1 MSKRLWKKACAF
13 LLTVCMLVTMLPVS
27 ALAADDPDVPE
38 YDPPDGWVEG
48 DKTAIDGTN
57 LCWKYYYT
65 YGSDASGPYLKAEL
79 IIYKDPAAG
88 VDGNYD
94 MIDYTAAAGEGA
106 APWRQNENV
115 RYDSIYI
122 AEGVTGIGD
131 YAFAQMD
138 TLTNIKIADPASLKD
153 IGAHAFE
160 GDDELVGPIDLSGLT
175 TLGEYAFNGCS
186 QLGEITL
193 GNELKE
199 IPNYAFN
206 NCGLQDIEIPAGV
219 TSIGSHAFA
228 ANSFSAAG
236 DFVLPDGLTAIGDYA
251 FHRELNFGEN
261 TGFTS
266 VTIPGS
272 IQSIGENAFYNHR
285 QMATVTIKDDGI
297 ENTHITVGDRA
308 FGHTSYTAYAK
319 QGTISDEH
327 NQDIQYE
334 GTIGTSFLLP
344 QDIAESNVL
353 INGTNC
359 YTGDISP
366 MKYEGRTNPDCI
378 NNGYDEYSTTVSG
391 AITGDGKDIV
401 VYYHYPL
408 PALGHDYG
416 EINKVKATCE
426 NDGYF
431 EQYCERENCPN
442 KGQAVGSLR
451 TNGQGPGLFDPE
463 TDEKLSE
470 EKLNEYRAQLEK
482 ATGHTWVPVGVTE
495 PNMETGKQTL
505 LQYTCNNPAHEN
517 TKDSQKEPYFFE
529 LTGKTINALTT
540 DSLNTIAN
548 QLTGF
553 TNFGTV
559 SWKTPID
566 TMFGTEGENNYEVIF
581 KSNVGTAGG
590 TGTFPEFTSAPVDA
604 DGRGEGEPS
613 GNPAA
618 LTVKVKVTKDVLD
631 LSDVSIQPGGAN
643 VGTEAKITVSGF
655 DETDE
660 TENPEYWVDD
670 TWTKAQ
676 PYQTEGK
683 YRIRVRFT
691 YDTDKYRLPNSKD
704 TAEWPGQDYTL
715 VEDKGTTWIEREFDV
730 TLNTINATA
739 APIANLVYD
748 DGAEMDTIQVY
759 GLLEGQQVTARVTNA
774 PEEVAVS
781 DWMYTGKVGDA
792 TTTVSGLKMTQ
803 AGTYTVEVK
812 FTYPDHSEYAEKTQI
827 LTVEVDHKQIAKP
840 VAIEGLAYEPVK
852 APGQRGFTETSDKYR
867 FLDDSDYSTKAGNHT
882 ATVELTDSNYR
893 WENESEDVRQ
903 IEILWTIRPRQIPAP
918 TLTSRYYGYN
928 YGSWYNPLK
937 DPSGDDFELQTDET
951 TSVAKLVY
959 VGNEKDRNYD
969 AKAAVAYVATDA
981 YHTNRGNY
989 TITCSLNES
998 RNYVW
1003 AQAAPGEMTWTI
1015 APATLKLPGIKAEN
1029 AEYTGSVY
1037 DVSKITVAEATLP
1050 DDVKASGYQYSS
1062 NASFTNATTT
1072 PPVNAGS
1079 YYVRVNYTY
1088 DPNNYT
1094 ITNPYTSFQITKK
1107 SVTLSATTEEI
1118 PYDGTVH
1125 TIRDPAITGLIDGDE
1140 IKWGKFT
1147 YEIKG
1152 EGDVWQTVENKPT
1165 FTAAGTYEVRVGIE
1179 STNYTTEKV
1188 ICTLKITG
1196 GTQTV
1201 ELTPKNPD
1209 KWDENTTDT
1218 ITVPLTTGTVK
1229 VTGVGKVG
1237 ESVVSEYDAIS
1248 YAIAEE
1254 DAAYAAVASDGTVT
1268 LKSVTPENGIKVTV
1282 KADKD
1287 SSGNYVEGEAQYTL
1301 IIRKGNVTI
1310 SAEGSKSFTYGT
1322 APTRIDG
1329 YKTAVPAEVTG
1340 APTGATQPTETEN
1353 LTYAIYA
1360 SRQDAEGQSSALDQV
1375 PTAVGDYFLRIDY
1388 AGDDNY
1394 NAAHKIIP
1402 IKITEAKLTVTPTPY
1417 NGMYDGTSHELKAQL
1432 AVTGVGDTPI
1442 TEYTV
1447 KFVKSNTSSVDWDNA
1462 TTVDTFQDVSDSGT
1476 YQYQV
1481 TVPNYGTAIGSVSIN
1496 VTRKDLILKHNIEK
1510 LEKVY
1515 DGTTAISSENQSLTA
1530 TVEGQVN
1537 DEKVT
1542 ATAIA
1547 AYDNK
1552 NVGSAKGIT
1561 VTYTLKFDG
1570 CDSGNYSYGGAAI
1583 NGNTVTQTIENA
1595 SITAKPIAVTGG
1607 IQTVNRVYNGT
1618 DSVALTG
1625 MPTTNGFVPNDDVS
1639 FKEISAET
1647 GTANN
1652 ANAGNSKSVTV
1663 SAETLRKLL
1672 TGADAG
1678 NYQVTEYTE
1687 LTVNISQRPVTLQF
1701 PEEMQL
1707 PYDSRGITAAH
1718 SDAYRVSAAAP
1729 DTNTGFIASDS
1740 LADGDVQYT
1749 FADEK
1754 GAPVTNPI
1762 DVGKYKVTA
1771 SLTDQ
1776 ATTKFANYEI
1786 DPVSGTVEIVPA
1798 SESLN
1803 VDLTPKSGLTYTGL
1817 GQDPIQSITV
1827 TGAGAGLD
1835 QYDIKFRLGKNGDY
1849 TLSRE
1854 ELAAAIKDAGNY
1866 PISWQVSTTNF
1877 GSKTGEFSIT
1887 VKPAELTISSRLTTE
1902 KVYDGTGNA
1911 ALEDVK
1917 LSGVQNNEKIEII
1930 ASSAAYDDANA
1941 AIGKTVTAGYTVQF
1955 SEGAKPD
1962 NYTYTGTV
1970 DKREHIWIITTT
1982 VNNGVITAKP
1992 IEVGIKDQNAVY
2004 TGSTPDVNNNA
2015 WTVNDS
2021 DLCDIDKDGTKD
2033 SLDITLTLENGAA
2046 DVGDY
2051 AITGEADNT
2060 NYAVTFTGSWQGE
2073 NHRGAAGTFTVTHR
2087 PVTIQINNAEGFYGD
2102 TPAKTN
2108 ALLSDISD
2116 KEQHPSSGLVG
2127 SDTVSA
2133 FLDAVEIGAT
2143 ASDSIG
2149 ANYQIIGTD
2158 RNIGNYEVYFS
2169 NEGTYTVK
2177 ARPITITISDH
2188 SSIYGADIN
2197 AGMAAPVSETDYTV
2211 ALSDTYTGSHADQ
2224 VIVNSDNLGIKLT
2237 TLAQKGSAVGTYAI
2251 TGSADSSEA
2260 QNYEITWKGETE
2272 WTQSGQDDTPASV
2285 EKGTY
2290 TINQAGLSVAFQNGN
2305 QETNGVSIVYQETYN
2320 NPLNITNSTT
2330 TEKVSDDDLVK
2341 LNIQY
2346 SIISGNSV
2354 NQIDADGTVHLS
2366 GTGTSRIGVTVTA
2379 QAGSNYTGSVE
2390 TWYDLV
2396 VITAGGGIQVDV
2408 KAKTLTYTGE
2418 AQELV
2423 TTEVISPNPANVT
2436 VKYRLADSEPYAE
2449 TIPTGTNA
2457 RTYDVQWEAS
2467 ASGYTTIYGTE
2478 TVTIQKA
2485 NPSKGF
2491 SKADVSTDYAENK
2504 VFDSTPATK
2513 LDVHE
2518 KYRAESG
2525 ATITY
2530 LSADTAV
2537 ARVTENS
2544 LSKIA
2549 LMGIGDARIS
2559 AEFAETDN
2567 FNSQRA
2573 FFTLHVNQAG
2583 TSIQYTAE
2591 DYFVEYDGEPHGSR
2605 INVTTPSDYAIR
2617 YGENNMSYPNAESPT
2632 ITDAGEMT
2640 IYFQIQADGYRSVEG
2655 QQKVTVTPKA
2665 ITPGMVSGIAEN
2677 YTYTGEK
2684 ITTPNATVADGQ
2696 TLLTKDKDYEITY
2709 GANTEV
2715 GESTDEALT
2724 KGGGWVKITGK
2735 GNYTG
2740 EVIRYFRISAVEES
2754 YLAAELDRYFGYHD
2768 DAATNNASVTVMHGT
2783 HAVDADEISLAVSY
2797 TNGTTTIDD
2806 ALKEGYVEQDP
2817 NGLELTFR
2825 QAGIYKIAVTV
2836 FGTHTGSFELEY
2848 TLLPE
2853 TGQDGGLTL
2862 TVDDSREPK
2871 VYTFGDDVDIQIA
2884 VAVSNG
2890 GTLSPDEYDLTYT
2903 YTSFDGNNNIVESDN
2918 EAFYADTVFA
2928 GQPAAGL
2935 YVITATATGNAK
2947 GTGTFVVLIQQRDIA
2962 DTDVDVHDASS
2973 IVYNGSSQTPD
2984 VGLSYTNNSNN
2995 TYELTRD
3002 TDYQLTY
3009 SNNINAGTAQIIA
3022 TAMGNNF
3029 TGIRVADFEIARKQI
3044 DDATTIEAI
3053 AAPDTYP
3060 YTAKVVTPI
3069 VVVTDSETGKTLTQG
3084 ADYTV
3089 ASTAVEPG
3097 PAQATVTGI
3106 GNYQG
3111 TVQVDFT
3118 ITSSGPDPVE
3128 TMELTVTPDRWIWDG
3143 TPQAAISVTYDNN
3156 EMAGGTYTLTV
3167 TKDGTA
3173 VYTGESKDA
3182 AAAAMVEPGEYT
3194 VTAQGTDA
3202 YADSSDSATVTIG
3215 KIQPTVEVTASPSSL
3230 SGSGTVTLTLSGS
3243 NLPDATDLTKL
3254 LSVSTAN
3261 GTVLDLTKLTWTQ
3274 ESGNWTTS
3282 FDASNANETYT
3293 FTLAFVG
3300 DNHYM
3305 SASDTAT
3312 VVTAEHTSSGGGG
3325 GGGGVTAYT
3334 IEATAGSNGSISPS
3348 GKTAVVSGEDA
3359 TFVITPDS
3367 GYRVADVLVDGKSV
3381 GAVRSYTFENVKANH
3396 TISVTFEEGEQV
3408 IDPDETGVSDWLNTA
3423 DHIVYLNGYVDGTFR
3438 PDDNMTRAEVAQMFY
3453 NLLNDKDV
3461 AITVS
3466 FSDVASDAWYAEAVN
3481 TLASL
3486 GMITGV
3492 GDNKYEPDRSITR
3505 AEFTAIAMRF
3515 ADLATGGENVFSDV
3529 AEDAWY
3535 HDYVVGS
3542 IKYGWITGYPDGTF
3556 RPENTITRAEV
3567 TTIVNRMLGRSAD
3580 RTFIAEHADELRS
3593 FSDVTTSHWS
3603 YYAVMEATN
3612 AHDFTKDNGVETW
3625 NSLSD

>member
-13 LLTVCMLVTMLPVS
+13 MLTVCMLVTMLPVS
-27 ALAADDPDVPE
+27 ALAVEDPDVPG
-38 YDPPDGWVEG
+38 YTPPDRWVEG
-48 DKTAIDGTN
+48 AATAIDGTD
-57 LCWKYYYT
+57 LFWKYYYT
-65 YGSDASGPYLKAEL
+65 YGSDPSGPYLKAEL

-88 VDGNYD
+88 GDGNYD
-94 MIDYTAAAGEGA
+94 MTDYTAAAGEGA

-138 TLTNIKIADPASLKD
+138 TLTNITIADPASLRD
-153 IGAHAFE
+153 IGKHAFE
-160 GDDELVGPIDLSGLT
+160 GDDKLEGSINLVGIE
-175 TLGEYAFNGCS
+175 TLGEYAFSGCS
-186 QLGEITL
+186 QLGKITL
-193 GNELKE
+193 GNGLKE

-206 NCGLQDIEIPAGV
+206 NCGLTDIEIPVGV

-285 QMATVTIKDDGI
+285 QMATVTIKDDGND
-297 ENTHITVGDRA
+297 NTRITVGDRA

-327 NQDIQYE
+327 NPDIQYE

-391 AITGDGKDIV
+391 VITGDGMDIV
-401 VYYHYPL
+401 VYYRYPL
-408 PALGHDYG
+408 PALGHDYR
-416 EINKVKATCE
+416 EIKEVEATCE
-426 NDGYF
+426 NDSYF
-431 EQYCERENCPN
+431 EQYCGRDNCPN
-442 KGQAVGSLR
+442 KGWAVGSLR

-470 EKLNEYRAQLEK
+470 ETLGEYRERLVK
-482 ATGHTWVPVGVTE
+482 ATGHIWTPVGVTE
-495 PNMETGKQTL
+495 PNMETGEQTL
-505 LQYTCNNPAHEN
+505 LQYTCNNPAHDN
-517 TKDSQKEPYFFE
+517 AKDSQKEPYFFE

-643 VGTEAKITVSGF
+643 VGTEAKIAVSGF
-655 DETDE
+655 DETDKPE
-660 TENPEYWVDD
+660 EPEYLVDD
-670 TWTKAQ
+670 TWTKNQ

-691 YDTDKYRLPNSKD
+691 YDTNKYRLPTSED

-715 VEDKGTTWIEREFDV
+715 VEDNGTTWIEREFDV
-730 TLNTINATA
+730 TLNTIAATTE
-739 APIANLVYD
+739 PITNLVYN
-748 DGAEMDTIQVY
+748 DGAEMDTIRVY
-759 GLLEGQQVTARVTNA
+759 GLLEGQKVTAHVIKA
-774 PEEVAVS
+774 PEGVTVN
-781 DWMYTGKVGDA
+781 DWEYTGQDGDA
-792 TTTVSGLKMTQ
+792 TTPVAGLKMTQ

-812 FTYPDHSEYAEKTQI
+812 FTYPGHPEYAEKTRT

-840 VAIEGLAYEPVK
+840 VALEVLVYEPVN

-867 FLDDSDYSTKAGNHT
+867 FLNGSDYSTKAGNHT

-893 WENESEDVRQ
+893 WKNEPEDVRQ
-903 IEILWTIRPRQIPAP
+903 IEIPWTIRPRQIPAP
-918 TLTSRYYGYN
+918 TLTSGYYVYN
-928 YGSWYNPLK
+928 YGSWYNPLN
-937 DPSGDDFELQTDET
+937 DPSGADFELQTDET
-951 TSVAKLVY
+951 MHTAKLVY
-959 VGNEKDRNYD
+959 VGNKGDLNYD
-969 AKAAVAYVATDA
+969 ADAAVAYVATDA

-989 TITCSLNES
+989 TITCALNES
-998 RNYVW
+998 GNYVW
-1003 AQAAPGEMTWTI
+1003 AQDPPGEMTWTI
-1015 APATLKLPGIKAEN
+1015 APARLTLPDITAEN
-1029 AEYTGSVY
+1029 AEYTGSDY
-1037 DVSKITVAEATLP
+1037 DESKITVADAPLP
-1050 DDVKASGYQYSS
+1050 NDVKENGYQYSS
-1062 NASFTNATTT
+1062 NASFTNATNT

-1118 PYDGTVH
+1118 PYDGTEH
-1125 TIRDPAITGLIDGDE
+1125 TINDPEITGLIADDE
-1140 IKWGKFT
+1140 SKWGKFT
-1147 YEIKG
+1147 YEIKNADG
-1152 EGDVWQTVENKPT
+1152 TWQAVENKPT
-1165 FTAAGTYEVRVGIE
+1165 FTAAGTYEVQVGIE

-1188 ICTLKITG
+1188 ICTLEITG

-1201 ELTPKNPD
+1201 ELTPENPD

-1218 ITVPLTTGTVK
+1218 ITVPLTNGTVK

-1237 ESVVSEYDAIS
+1237 NSVVSKDGAIS
-1248 YAIAEE
+1248 YKISEGGE
-1254 DAAYAAVASDGTVT
+1254 AYAAVAGDGTVT
-1268 LKSVTPENGIKVTV
+1268 LKSVTSDEGIQVIVT
-1282 KADKD
+1282 AAEDA
-1287 SSGNYVEGEAQYTL
+1287 SGNYAASEAQYKL
-1301 IIRKGNVTI
+1301 IITKGNVTI
-1310 SAEGSKSFTYGT
+1310 SAEESKSFTYGA
-1322 APTRIDG
+1322 APTTIDE
-1329 YKTAVPAEVTG
+1329 YKTAVPAKVTG
-1340 APTGATQPTETEN
+1340 APAGATQPTETDN
-1353 LTYAIYA
+1353 LTYEIYN
-1360 SRQDAEGQSSALDQV
+1360 SQEDADGQSDPIDPV
-1375 PTAVGDYFLRIDY
+1375 PTAVGKYFLRIDY
-1388 AGDDNY
+1388 VGDDNY

-1402 IKITEAKLTVTPTPY
+1402 IEITEAALTVTPTDY
-1417 NGMYDGTSHELKAQL
+1417 DKEYDGIPHELKAQL

-1442 TEYTV
+1442 TEYAV
-1447 KFVKSNTSSVDWDNA
+1447 KFVKSETPPENWDSA
-1462 TTVDTFQDVSDSGT
+1462 ATVDTFQNVSDSGT

-1481 TVPNYGTAIGSVSIN
+1481 TVPNYGTVTGSVSIN
-1496 VTRKDLILKHNIEK
+1496 VTRKDLTLQNNIEK

-1530 TVEGQVN
+1530 TVEGRVN

-1542 ATAIA
+1542 ATATA
-1547 AYDNK
+1547 VYDNK
-1552 NVGSAKGIT
+1552 KVGSGKDIT
-1561 VTYTLKFDG
+1561 VTYTLNFDG
-1570 CDSGNYSYGGAAI
+1570 CDSRNYSYGGAEI
-1583 NGNTVTQTIENA
+1583 TDNTVTQTIENA

-1607 IQTVNRVYNGT
+1607 IQTVDRVYDGT
-1618 DSVALTG
+1618 ASVTLTG
-1625 MPTTNGFVPNDDVS
+1625 TPTTNGFVSKDNVS

-1663 SAETLRKLL
+1663 SAETLQSLL
-1672 TGADAG
+1672 AGADAG
-1678 NYQVTEYTE
+1678 NYQVTEYTGLE
-1687 LTVNISQRPVTLQF
+1687 VNIFQRPVALQF
-1701 PEEMQL
+1701 PGKMQV
-1707 PYDSRGITAAH
+1707 PYDSSGITAAYPE
-1718 SDAYRVSAAAP
+1718 AYQVSAAAP
-1729 DTNTGFIASDS
+1729 GVDTGFVGQDS

-1749 FADEK
+1749 FTNEEDE
-1754 GAPVTNPI
+1754 PVRNPT
-1762 DVGKYKVTA
+1762 DVGKYTVTA

-1827 TGAGAGLD
+1827 TGAGTVLD
-1835 QYDIKFRLGKNGDY
+1835 QYDIKFRLGTNGDY
-1849 TLSRE
+1849 TLSQK
-1854 ELAAAIKDAGNY
+1854 ELVAAIKDAGDY
-1866 PISWQVSTTNF
+1866 TIGWQVSTTNF
-1877 GSKTGEFSIT
+1877 GRKTGEFSII
-1887 VKPAELTISSRLTTE
+1887 VKPAELTVSSRLTTE
-1902 KVYDGTGNA
+1902 KVYDGTPNA
-1911 ALEDVK
+1911 ALEDVE
-1917 LSGVQNNEKIEII
+1917 LFGVQNNEKIEII
-1930 ASSAAYDDANA
+1930 AFSAAYDDANA
-1941 AIGKTVTAGYTVQF
+1941 ATGKTITAGYTIQF
-1955 SEGAKPD
+1955 LEGAKPD
-1962 NYTYTGTV
+1962 NYTYNGTV
-1970 DKREHIWIITTT
+1970 DKINHIWTITTT
-1982 VNNGVITAKP
+1982 VNNGVITPKS
-1992 IEVGIKDQNAVY
+1992 IEVVINDQNAVY
-2004 TGSTPDVNNNA
+2004 TGTTPNVNNDA
-2015 WTVNDS
+2015 WTVDEQK
-2021 DLCDIDKDGTKD
+2021 LCDIDKDGTKD

-2116 KEQHPSSGLVG
+2116 KMQNPSSGLVG

-2143 ASDSIG
+2143 ASDIIG
-2149 ANYQIIGTD
+2149 ANYEITGTD
-2158 RNIGNYEVYFS
+2158 DNIGNYTVDFS

-2211 ALSDTYTGSHADQ
+2211 ALSDTYTGSNADQ
-2224 VIVNSDNLGIKLT
+2224 VIVNGDDLGIKLT
-2237 TLAQKGSAVGTYAI
+2237 TLAQKGSAVGKYAI

-2260 QNYEITWKGETE
+2260 PNYAITWKGETE

-2290 TINQAGLSVAFQNGN
+2290 TIDRAGLSVAFQNGN
-2305 QETNGVSIVYQETYN
+2305 KETNGVSIVYQETYN

-2330 TEKVSDDDLVK
+2330 TEKVSDDDLAK

-2418 AQELV
+2418 AQGLV

-2457 RTYDVQWEAS
+2457 GTYDVQWEAS
-2467 ASGYTTIYGTE
+2467 AFGYTTIYGTE

-2485 NPSKGF
+2485 NPSEGF
-2491 SKADVSTDYAENK
+2491 SDADVSTDYAENK
-2504 VFDSTPATK
+2504 VFDSTIPTQ

-2518 KYRAESG
+2518 KYLAESG

-2530 LSADTAV
+2530 LSDDTAV

-2567 FNSQRA
+2567 FNSQRV

-2640 IYFQIQADGYRSVEG
+2640 IYFQIQAAGYRSVEG

-2677 YTYTGEK
+2677 YTYTGEQ
-2684 ITTPNATVADGQ
+2684 ITTPNVTVADGQ
-2696 TLLTKDKDYEITY
+2696 TLLTVGEDYEISY

-2715 GESTDEALT
+2715 GESNGDINLAN
-2724 KGGGWVKITGK
+2724 GGGWVKITGK

-2754 YLAAELDRYFGYHD
+2754 YLAAGLDRYFGYYD
-2768 DAATNNASVTVMHGT
+2768 DAATNNATVKVMHGG
-2783 HAVDADEISLAVSY
+2783 HEVAESEIALTVSFA
-2797 TNGTTTIDD
+2797 NGTENVAD
-2806 ALKEGYVEQDP
+2806 AIGQGYVAQ
-2817 NGLELTFR
+2817 NGLELTFN
-2825 QAGIYKIAVTV
+2825 QTGIYTIKIEVS
-2836 FGTHTGSFELEY
+2836 GTHTGSFELEY

-2853 TGQDGGLTL
+2853 TGQDGGLML

-2884 VAVSNG
+2884 VAVSNSD
-2890 GTLSPDEYDLTYT
+2890 TLSPDEYDLTYT

-2918 EAFYADTVFA
+2918 EAFDADTVFA
-2928 GQPAAGL
+2928 GQSAAGL
-2935 YVITATATGNAK
+2935 YVITATAKGNAT

-2962 DTDVDVHDASS
+2962 GTAVGGLDESS
-2973 IVYNGSSQTPD
+2973 LIYNGSEQKPD
-2984 VGLSYTNNSNN
+2984 VKLSYKNNSNK

-3002 TDYQLTY
+3002 TDYNLTY

-3022 TAMGNNF
+3022 TAKGNNF
-3029 TGIRVADFEIARKQI
+3029 TGIRVADFQIAPKQI
-3044 DDATTIEAI
+3044 ADNTISAI
-3053 AAPDTYP
+3053 ANPDTYP
-3060 YTAKVVTPI
+3060 YTSNVVTPT
-3069 VVVTDSETGKTLTQG
+3069 VVVTDRETGKTLTQG

-3089 ASTAVEPG
+3089 VSAAVGPG
-3097 PAQATVTGI
+3097 PAQATVTGA

-3111 TVQVDFT
+3111 TVLVEFT

-3128 TMELTVTPDRWIWDG
+3128 TMELTVIPDRWTWVNA
-3143 TPQAAISVTYDNN
+3143 PQASISVTYDNN
-3156 EMAGGTYTLTV
+3156 EMADGTYTLTV

-3173 VYTGESKDA
+3173 VYTGESKDD

-3194 VTAQGTDA
+3194 VTAQGTGA
-3202 YADSSDSATVTIG
+3202 FVDSSDSATVTID

-3293 FTLAFVG
+3293 FTLAFVA

-3312 VVTAEHTSSGGGG
+3312 VVTAEHTSSGGG

-3529 AEDAWY
+3529 AFDAWY

-3542 IKYGWITGYPDGTF
+3542 IQYGWITGYPDGTF

-3593 FSDVTTSHWS
+3593 FSDVASSHWS

-3625 NSLSD
+3625 NGLSD